1 MNEFRKEAVQTL
13 VNKLFAE
20 SSFSIC
26 TLDQI
31 IELTGA
37 TPNHGIRAEL
47 RAFHCVSYSQMS
59 ERTRQMLQEKVVEC
73 LRGDPFMNPARVTE
87 MLTDEGQNFAFIED
101 RYLDSPKH

>member
-13 VNKLFAE
+13 VNKLFTE

-31 IELTGA
+31 IELTGV
-37 TPNHGIRAEL
+37 TPHHGIRAEL

-59 ERTRQMLQEKVVEC
+59 ERTRQQIQEKVVEC

-87 MLTDEGQNFAFIED
+87 MLTDEGKNFAFIED